1 MLQMERFGKRLEKIN
16 ERELERQREEF
27 ETKKQETREEFE
39 ARQARLKALLDSVPD
54 LRHIL

>member
-1 MLQMERFGKRLEKIN
+1 MERFGRRLEKIN

>member
-1 MLQMERFGKRLEKIN
+1 MERFGRRLEKIN
-16 ERELERQREEF
+16 ERELERQ
-27 ETKKQETREEFE
+27 REEFE